1 MAFYTGFE
9 PDAVGF
15 SEVFLN
21 LCVQDLAGSK
31 IFVPLQSR
39 FGNGAVAQLN
49 RASDYGSEG
58 CGFESLRRRVIRSH
72 GAFLYLRIRKHSGK
86 SRSPFNEKDMR
97 IFCKDAGRQH
107 KP

>member
-58 CGFESLRRRVIRSH
+58 CGFESLRRARTGLFCIFASVNILENLVRLSTK
-72 GAFLYLRIRKHSGK
+72 RKCGSFARTREGNTNLE
-86 SRSPFNEKDMR
+86 S
-97 IFCKDAGRQH
+97 
-107 KP
+107 

>member
-1 MAFYTGFE
+1 MVFYTGFE

-58 CGFESLRRRVIRSH
+58 CGFESLRR
-72 GAFLYLRIRKHSGK
+72 
-86 SRSPFNEKDMR
+86 
-97 IFCKDAGRQH
+97 H
-107 KP
+107 KVFIVLVFVPV

>member
-21 LCVQDLAGSK
+21 LCVQDLAGS
-31 IFVPLQSR
+31 
-39 FGNGAVAQLN
+39 GNGAVAQLN

-58 CGFESLRRRVIRSH
+58 CGFESLRR
-72 GAFLYLRIRKHSGK
+72 
-86 SRSPFNEKDMR
+86 
-97 IFCKDAGRQH
+97 H
-107 KP
+107 KVFIVLVFVPV

>member
-31 IFVPLQSR
+31 IFVPLQSPLQSR

-58 CGFESLRRRVIRSH
+58 CGFESLRR
-72 GAFLYLRIRKHSGK
+72 
-86 SRSPFNEKDMR
+86 
-97 IFCKDAGRQH
+97 H
-107 KP
+107 KVFIVLVFVPV

>member
-1 MAFYTGFE
+1 MPESLTFPIKNSPGVSNDRFGFMAFYTGFE

-21 LCVQDLAGSK
+21 LCVQDLVGSK

-58 CGFESLRRRVIRSH
+58 CGFESLRR
-72 GAFLYLRIRKHSGK
+72 
-86 SRSPFNEKDMR
+86 
-97 IFCKDAGRQH
+97 H
-107 KP
+107 KVFIVLVFVPV

>member
-15 SEVFLN
+15 SEVFFN
-21 LCVQDLAGSK
+21 LCA
-31 IFVPLQSR
+31 LQSR

-58 CGFESLRRRVIRSH
+58 CGFESLRR
-72 GAFLYLRIRKHSGK
+72 
-86 SRSPFNEKDMR
+86 
-97 IFCKDAGRQH
+97 H
-107 KP
+107 KVFIVLVFVPV